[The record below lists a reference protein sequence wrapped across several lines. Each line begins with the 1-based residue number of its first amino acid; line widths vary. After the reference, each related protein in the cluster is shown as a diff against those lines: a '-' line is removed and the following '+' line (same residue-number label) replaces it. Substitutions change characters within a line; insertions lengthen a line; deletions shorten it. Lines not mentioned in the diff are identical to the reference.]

1 MALLKKNK
9 TDDILLFG
17 VMADVDLGTISELA
31 KETMAEL
38 EADKSITKIALD
50 LNELYEVIPSAIRN
64 LSVYALELRKKN
76 KHFYLLHTPKSFSRM
91 VENKGLDKL
100 FNMIDDLGVIKKEVK
115 KRKNIDVNFLNP
127 FVEATIN
134 TLMIQ
139 CSFECRAG
147 KPEVKTDDFSHAIDI
162 AGVIGITSEGF
173 TGSISICFTER
184 IFLTLMSNMLG
195 EECTEI
201 NKDMEDGAGELL
213 NIIFGQA
220 KTTLNQLGYSL
231 EKALPTIVRGRELK
245 VKHMTPYSTF
255 ILPFESNLGSFYMEI
270 GAEV

>member
-9 TDDILLFG
+9 VDDILLFG
-17 VMADVDLGTISELA
+17 CMKDVDLGAVSELA
-31 KETMAEL
+31 SETEKE
-38 EADKSITKIALD
+38 DSFTKVVLD
-50 LNELYEVIPSAIRN
+50 MNELYEVTPSAIRN
-64 LSVYALELRKKN
+64 LSLFALDLRKKN
-76 KHFYLLHTPKSFSRM
+76 KVFYLLHSPKAFVRM
-91 VENKGLDKL
+91 MANKGLEKL
-100 FNMIDDLGVIKKEVK
+100 FNAIDDLSEIRKEVK

-127 FVEATIN
+127 FIEATVN
-134 TLMIQ
+134 TLRIQ
-139 CSFECRAG
+139 CSFESQSG
-147 KPEVKTDDFSHAIDI
+147 KPEVKNESFSHPVDI

-173 TGSISICFTER
+173 TGSISICFTEK

-201 NKDMEDGAGELL
+201 NQDMEDGAGELL

-231 EKALPTIVRGRELK
+231 EKAIPTIVRGRELK
-245 VKHMTPYSTF
+245 VKHITPYSTF
-255 ILPFESNLGSFYMEI
+255 ILPFESQLGSFYMEI